1 MLRRSTTLCVSLAA
15 AGAMLQA
22 QGLTPKPTPSDYPA
36 HAELKAEPQGETK
49 DEGETRESFTLA
61 ADYLVHTLPTS
72 ATTLNTTATLTT
84 TDPLVANDYLVVEV
98 AVFGPRGKRIDLAQG
113 SFTLLLDT
121 GKRGGRTMLS
131 PDSAGAVAASIKF
144 SDWTQKPTASANAG
158 VGNATVGV
166 GPTMTPRY
174 PGDPS
179 VRPLPPS
186 PIPEQNPAGL
196 EKEQPLSIDERV
208 QRSSLPTGELATP
221 AAGLVFFPFEGKTKS
236 IKTLELV
243 YEGPAGKVTLKLE

>member
-1 MLRRSTTLCVSLAA
+1 MLIRSSAVTLFAA
-15 AGAMLQA
+15 VAMLHA
-22 QGLTPKPTPSDYPA
+22 QGLKPREKAADYPV
-36 HAELKAEPQGETK
+36 HAELRDG
-49 DEGETRESFTLA
+49 FTLA
-61 ADYLVHTLPTS
+61 AEDLVHTLPTGKD
-72 ATTLNTTATLTT
+72 A
-84 TDPLVANDYLVVEV
+84 LVANDYLVIEV

-121 GKRGGRTMLS
+121 GKKGGKTALS
-131 PDSAGAVAASIKF
+131 PDSAGTVAGSIKF
-144 SDWTQKPTASANAG
+144 SDWTPKPHMEAAAG

-186 PIPEQNPAGL
+186 PLPEQNPAGL

-208 QRSSLPTGELATP
+208 QRASLPTGELAPP
-221 AAGLVFFPFEGKTKS
+221 AAGLLFFPFEGKTKS
-236 IKTLELV
+236 IRTLELI
-243 YEGPAGKVTLKLE
+243 YEGPAGRVVLKLE